1 MPEGFKMGNYPNPF
15 NPATTIVFNLPFAS
29 DTKLEV
35 YNILGQRVA
44 TLVDE
49 YLNSGEYSFEWDG
62 RNVASGIY
70 LYRLTT
76 NEFSTTKQ
84 MVLMK

>member
-1 MPEGFKMGNYPNPF
+1 MGNYPNPF

-29 DTKLEV
+29 DAKLEV

-62 RNVASGIY
+62 SNVASGLY

-76 NEFSTTKQ
+76 NEFSTTQQ

>member
-1 MPEGFKMGNYPNPF
+1 MGNYPNPF